1 MKAVILSAGY
11 GSRLLPLTM
20 EIPKCLVKVE
30 GREILLQQLTALA
43 EAGVREAA
51 IVVGYRHR
59 QVREFVAERALPL
72 RVSTVFNPFWSVSNS
87 IGSVWV
93 AREHLLAPFC
103 LLNGDTIFDE
113 TVLTE
118 ALRQPPPG
126 IGLLVEAT
134 RGHILD
140 DMRVAV
146 SDGRV
151 TAVAKDLNPARTTH
165 RSLGVITSTGSD
177 GAYAH
182 ALQTVIERDS
192 GHAAYHHAIVAEL
205 AATVGVSAIEH
216 QAGKWQEIDRPEDI
230 DAWGQAQRTSA

>member
-30 GREILLQQLTALA
+30 GREILLQQLTALS

-151 TAVAKDLNPARTTH
+151 TAVAKDLDPARTTH
-165 RSLGVITSTGSD
+165 RSLGVITSIGSD

>member
-30 GREILLQQLTALA
+30 GREILLQQLTALS

>member
-30 GREILLQQLTALA
+30 EREILLQQLTALA
-43 EAGVREAA
+43 EAGIEEAA

-59 QVREFVAERALPL
+59 QVRQFVTERALPL
-72 RVSTVFNPFWSVSNS
+72 RISTVFNPFWSVSNS

-118 ALRQPPPG
+118 ALRQPPQG

-134 RGHILD
+134 RGHVLD

-146 SDGRV
+146 TDSRV
-151 TAVAKDLNPARTTH
+151 TAVAKDLDPARTTH

-177 GAYAH
+177 GAYAK

-230 DAWGQAQRTSA
+230 DAWGQTQRALD

>member
-20 EIPKCLVKVE
+20 EIPKCLVKVQ
-30 GREILLQQLTALA
+30 GREILLRQLATLA
-43 EAGVREAA
+43 EAGIEEAA

-59 QVREFVAERALPL
+59 QVRQFIAERALPL

-93 AREHLLAPFC
+93 AREHLLEPFC

-134 RGHILD
+134 RGNVLD

-146 SDGRV
+146 EAGRV
-151 TAVAKDLNPARTTH
+151 TAVAKDLDPARTTH
-165 RSLGVITSTGSD
+165 RSLGVITSTGRD
-177 GAYAH
+177 GAYAG

-216 QAGKWQEIDRPEDI
+216 HAGKWQEIDRPEDI
-230 DAWGQAQRTSA
+230 DAWGQAQGTPA

>member
-20 EIPKCLVKVE
+20 EIPKCLVKVQ

-43 EAGVREAA
+43 EAGIEEAA
-51 IVVGYRHR
+51 VVVGYRHR
-59 QVREFVAERALPL
+59 QVRQFVAERALPL

-93 AREHLLAPFC
+93 ARAHLLEPFC
-103 LLNGDTIFDE
+103 LLNGDTVFE
-113 TVLTE
+113 QAVLSE

-126 IGLLVEAT
+126 IGLVVEPI
-134 RGHILD
+134 RGPVLD

-146 SDGRV
+146 ADDRV
-151 TAVAKDLNPARTTH
+151 TAVAKDLDSARTTH
-165 RSLGVITSTGSD
+165 RSLGVITSTGED
-177 GAYAH
+177 GAYAR
-182 ALQTVIERDS
+182 ALETVIERDS

-205 AATVGVSAIEH
+205 AATVGVTAIEH

-230 DAWGQAQRTSA
+230 DTWGTAQGTPA

>member
-20 EIPKCLVKVE
+20 ELPKCLVKVE

-151 TAVAKDLNPARTTH
+151 TAVAKDLDPARTTH

>member
-151 TAVAKDLNPARTTH
+151 TAVAKDLDPARTTH